1 MKKRIFFRIMWLLAL
16 YCAVF
21 IFLVAAQFT
30 HRGSFSRRIGNML
43 VSGHYRVTGQGPADF
58 NEQFLNGGAS
68 VVFGGLEFRLRT
80 KEGEDGFSLVDSE
93 GSRQAV
99 LPERLSISGDAAT
112 FMLPGGTELSFITRN
127 SGGAPELRIS
137 GIFVE
142 GLSGLEIPFTPQ
154 RSSFVRIT
162 GDGNLNI
169 SYNGG
174 RYQFNQSA
182 LGVDQGRLFLPASAP
197 LVSYRAIP
205 EQKIFNAGDY
215 VVSQA
220 QNSQLFGESLSRWKD
235 QSFSWW
241 SLNIAAYNDED
252 MVIAYSGEAV
262 RRGNY
267 RSAVASVSSAFRSGS
282 NRTWESSVYLGGMNT
297 AIRSLAA
304 ADREKMDRVSR
315 LINEKSFDLLKEDR
329 VFEFLAV
336 RGFGDLVDGGL
347 EFISSIEPAN
357 IGLDICPG
365 IIEGYMDTIFWRP
378 NRENPFEHLLDQACL
393 IISEGIRQDQDRVL
407 VFGNAGTETADI
419 AFNFRLGKALWT
431 WGEQA
436 GHDDWAAL
444 GRSLILSVIALGDS
458 SGAVPALVSGN
469 GEANES
475 AGRLSSAKLYRIL
488 DSGENAPRAKLA
500 GSGAGGIWAWTAA
513 SEISAVQKNN
523 VMDISVSFPIGETHY
538 MMIRG
543 IKPFSRIVLHETGWR
558 SDPQFERYDSSGWI
572 YSEREQ
578 ILVLKLRHRVQV
590 EHVLV
595 DWEPIKPP
603 PRPPV
608 EESRPVSEQAP
619 EPVIEQVP

>member
-1 MKKRIFFRIMWLLAL
+1 MWLLAF
-16 YCAVF
+16 YCVVF
-21 IFLVAAQFT
+21 VFLVAAQFT

-43 VSGHYRVTGQGPADF
+43 VSGHFRVSGEGPADS
-58 NEQFLNGGAS
+58 NEQFLNDGAS
-68 VVFGGLEFRLRT
+68 VFFGGLEFRLRT
-80 KEGEDGFSLVDSE
+80 KEGDDGFSVVDSE
-93 GSRQAV
+93 GSRQAT
-99 LPERLSISGDAAT
+99 LPERLSISGDTAT
-112 FMLPGGTELSFITRN
+112 FTLPGGTELSFITRS

-137 GIFVE
+137 GTFAE
-142 GLSGLEIPFTPQ
+142 GLSGLEIPFSPQ
-154 RSSFVRIT
+154 RSSLVRMNGEGI
-162 GDGNLNI
+162 LNI
-169 SYNGG
+169 SYNGD
-174 RYQFNQSA
+174 RYQFSHSA

-197 LVSYRAIP
+197 LVSYRVVP
-205 EQKIFNAGDY
+205 EQKVFSAGDY

-241 SLNIAAYNDED
+241 SRNISAYNDED

-262 RRGNY
+262 QRGNY
-267 RSAVASVSSAFRSGS
+267 RSAVASVPAAFRSGS

-297 AIRSLAA
+297 AIRSLSA
-304 ADREKMDRVSR
+304 ADQEKMGRISR
-315 LINEKSFDLLKEDR
+315 LINEKSLDLLKENH

-336 RGFGDLVDGGL
+336 RGFGNLVDGGL
-347 EFISSIEPAN
+347 EFIRSIEPAD

-365 IIEGYMDTIFWRP
+365 IIEGYMDMILWRP
-378 NRENPFEHLLDQACL
+378 NGENPFERLLDQACL

-407 VFGNAGTETADI
+407 VFDNTGTDTADI
-419 AFNFRLGKALWT
+419 TFNTRLGKALLT

-444 GRSLILSVIALGDS
+444 GRSLILSVISLGDS
-458 SGAVPALVSGN
+458 SGAVPALVFGN
-469 GEANES
+469 GEADES

-488 DSGENAPRAKLA
+488 DSGENAPRATLI
-500 GSGAGGIWAWTAA
+500 GSGASGIWAWTAA
-513 SEISAVQKNN
+513 SGISAVQKNN

-543 IKPFSRIVLHETGWR
+543 IKPFSRIVLHDTGWR
-558 SDPQFERYDSSGWI
+558 SDSQFERYDSSGWI

-590 EHVLV
+590 EHILV
-595 DWEPIKPP
+595 DWEPVKPP

-608 EESRPVSEQAP
+608 EEARPASEV
-619 EPVIEQVP
+619 PVPLIEQFP